1 MRRADGEY
9 HWFLI
14 RKALAIPPN
23 QGDDSSFR
31 TLIACE
37 DINERK
43 QAERKFRD
51 LLETAPDAVA
61 VVNPQGK
68 VVFANAQ
75 LEKLFGYQRSEVLGN
90 EIEML
95 LPDRFRSK
103 HPKHRTAFVADPHVR
118 PMGAGLELYG
128 LHKDGREFPVEI
140 SLSPLETEEGVF
152 VSSAIRDITERKRAE
167 EKLRES
173 ETRLQAFFENSPNLI
188 FLKDRQ
194 GRYLYANKEFKRA
207 FRITEEQIK
216 GKRDDELFS
225 AEQAAAFQAND
236 RQVLEA
242 GVPME
247 FEEVV
252 YPGRRATYEH
262 RPEVPAVQRRGR
274 DLCHRRYRYGYY

>member
-1 MRRADGEY
+1 
-9 HWFLI
+9 
-14 RKALAIPPN
+14 
-23 QGDDSSFR
+23 
-31 TLIACE
+31 
-37 DINERK
+37 
-43 QAERKFRD
+43 
-51 LLETAPDAVA
+51 
-61 VVNPQGK
+61 
-68 VVFANAQ
+68 
-75 LEKLFGYQRSEVLGN
+75 
-90 EIEML
+90 ML

-207 FRITEEQIK
+207 FRVTEEQIK

-225 AEQAAAFQAND
+225 VGTGGSLSSQ
-236 RQVLEA
+236 
-242 GVPME
+242 
-247 FEEVV
+247 
-252 YPGRRATYEH
+252 
-262 RPEVPAVQRRGR
+262 
-274 DLCHRRYRYGYY
+274 